1 MGRYDNENQ
10 QVSQSIS
17 THILKRKTLRLE
29 VLMLLLH
36 KYKEEE
42 SGSIDLGEEQTGTTG
57 ILSNAVLE
65 T

>member
-17 THILKRKTLRLE
+17 THILKRKTLWLE

-36 KYKEEE
+36 IYKEEE
-42 SGSIDLGEEQTGTTG
+42 SGSIDLGEEQTGSTG

>member
-17 THILKRKTLRLE
+17 THILKRKTLWLE

-36 KYKEEE
+36 IYKEEE
-42 SGSIDLGEEQTGTTG
+42 SGSIDLGKEQTGTTG

>member
-17 THILKRKTLRLE
+17 THILKRKTLWLE

-36 KYKEEE
+36 IHKEEE

>member
-1 MGRYDNENQ
+1 
-10 QVSQSIS
+10 
-17 THILKRKTLRLE
+17 
-29 VLMLLLH
+29 MLLLH
-36 KYKEEE
+36 IYKEEE

>member
-17 THILKRKTLRLE
+17 THILKRKTLWLE

-36 KYKEEE
+36 IYKEEE

>member
-1 MGRYDNENQ
+1 MGRYDNKNQ

-17 THILKRKTLRLE
+17 TRILKRKTLWLE

-36 KYKEEE
+36 IYKEEE